1 MLRARGP
8 RTRAAANQADR
19 GRPGDDLVVSWALMA
34 SSHPPFDKI
43 LIANRGEIA
52 LRIIRACREMG
63 IRPVA
68 VFSEADRDA
77 LHVRRADEAYP
88 IGPPEA
94 AASYLSMDRIVEA
107 AKRSGARAIHPGYG
121 FLSENARFAERCDAE
136 GIVFIGPPAA
146 AIAAMGDKVRARA
159 LMEKAG
165 VPLVPG
171 SKGPVRSA
179 QDLRKQAQRIGYP
192 VLLKAAAGGG
202 GRGMRVVRSE
212 QDAASAFDQATSEAG
227 NAFGDASVYM
237 EKYVERG
244 RHIEVQVL
252 SDPHRPSVHLGE
264 RECSIQRRHQ
274 KLIEE
279 SPSPFVDAARRQALG
294 DTAVRAADAVGYR
307 GAGTVEFLVD
317 EKGSFYFMEMNT
329 RLQVEHPV
337 TEMVTGIDLVK
348 VQILIA
354 AGRDAGVKQEDIR
367 LEGSAIECRIY
378 AEDPDR
384 GFLPAPGRI
393 ERLCVPGGP
402 GIRDDGGVYEGYRL
416 PIHYDPLI
424 SKLIAWGKD
433 REEAIARM
441 SRALDEYVVEGVP
454 TTLSF
459 HQRVMR
465 DERFR
470 RGDLHTGF
478 IEEMDGHR
486 AEDPDRT
493 RLEDLALIAAALAL
507 RASRTPPSRLAS
519 DTRSPWALAGRR
531 RQLEARERR

>member
-1 MLRARGP
+1 MVGP
-8 RTRAAANQADR
+8 H
-19 GRPGDDLVVSWALMA
+19 L
-34 SSHPPFDKI
+34 PFDKI

-52 LRIIRACREMG
+52 VRIVRACREMG

-88 IGPPEA
+88 IGPAEA

-107 AKRSGARAIHPGYG
+107 ARRSGARAVHPGYG
-121 FLSENARFAERCDAE
+121 FLSENAAFAERCEAE

-171 SKGPVRSA
+171 SKGPVKSA
-179 QDLRKQAQRIGYP
+179 QDLRTQAQRIGYP
-192 VLLKAAAGGG
+192 VLLKASAGGG
-202 GRGMRVVRSE
+202 GRGMRVVRADR
-212 QDAASAFDQATSEAG
+212 DAESAFAQATSEAG
-227 NAFGDASVYM
+227 NAFGDPSVYM

-252 SDPHRPSVHLGE
+252 SDPHRPSVHMGE

-279 SPSPFVDAARRQALG
+279 SPSPIVDDARRRALG
-294 DTAVRAADAVGYR
+294 ETAVRAADAVGYR
-307 GAGTVEFLVD
+307 GAGTVEFLMD
-317 EKGSFYFMEMNT
+317 GNGDFYFMEMNT

-348 VQILIA
+348 AQILIA
-354 AGRDAGVKQEDIR
+354 AGRDAGVTQEAVR
-367 LEGSAIECRIY
+367 LEGSAIECRVY
-378 AEDPDR
+378 AEDPER
-384 GFLPAPGRI
+384 GFLPSPGRI
-393 ERLCVPGGP
+393 ERLRVPGGP

-416 PIHYDPLI
+416 PIFYDPLI
-424 SKLIAWGKD
+424 SKLVAWGKD

-454 TTLSF
+454 TTIGF
-459 HQRVMR
+459 HRRVMR

-470 RGDLHTGF
+470 RGELHTEF
-478 IEEMDGHR
+478 IAEMDG
-486 AEDPDRT
+486 ATPPAAGASQ
-493 RLEDLALIAAALAL
+493 LEDLALIAAALAL
-507 RASRTPPSRLAS
+507 RAPGTDAGRAAADRTSA
-519 DTRSPWALAGRR
+519 WAVAGRR
-531 RQLEARERR
+531 RQLEARGLR

>member
-1 MLRARGP
+1 
-8 RTRAAANQADR
+8 
-19 GRPGDDLVVSWALMA
+19 MA
-34 SSHPPFDKI
+34 PKKSLGPPFDKI

-52 LRIIRACREMG
+52 VRIIRACRDMG

-68 VFSEADRDA
+68 VFSQADRDA
-77 LHVRRADEAYP
+77 LHVRAADEAYS

-94 AASYLSMDRIVEA
+94 AASYLSIDRIIEA
-107 AKRSGARAIHPGYG
+107 ARTSGARAIHPGYG
-121 FLSENARFAERCDAE
+121 FLSENARFAERCEAE
-136 GIVFIGPPAA
+136 GIVFIGPPAQ

-171 SKGPVRSA
+171 SKGPVKSA

-192 VLLKAAAGGG
+192 VLLKASAGGG
-202 GRGMRVVRSE
+202 GRGMRVVRS
-212 QDAASAFDQATSEAG
+212 DADAESAFAQATSEAG
-227 NAFGDASVYM
+227 NAFGDPSVYM

-279 SPSPFVDAARRQALG
+279 SPSPIVDAARRQALG
-294 DTAVRAADAVGYR
+294 ETAVRAADAVGYR

-317 EKGSFYFMEMNT
+317 AKGSFYFMEMNT

-348 VQILIA
+348 AQILIA
-354 AGRDAGVKQEDIR
+354 AGLDAGITQEAIR
-367 LEGSAIECRIY
+367 MEGSAIECRIY

-384 GFLPAPGRI
+384 GFLPTPGRI
-393 ERLCVPGGP
+393 ERLRVPGGP

-433 REEAIARM
+433 RDEAIARM

-454 TTLSF
+454 TTVSF

-486 AEDPDRT
+486 PASADQT
-493 RLEDLALIAAALAL
+493 LLEDLALIAAALAL
-507 RASRTPPSRLAS
+507 GGARKPPVLGAGGTTSA
-519 DTRSPWALAGRR
+519 WAVAGRR
-531 RQLEARERR
+531 RQLEARGTR

>member
-1 MLRARGP
+1 
-8 RTRAAANQADR
+8 
-19 GRPGDDLVVSWALMA
+19 MA
-34 SSHPPFDKI
+34 PPHPPFDKI

-63 IRPVA
+63 IRAVA

-94 AASYLSMDRIVEA
+94 AASYLSMDRIIEA
-107 AKRSGARAIHPGYG
+107 ARRSGAEAIHPGYG
-121 FLSENARFAERCDAE
+121 FLSENARFAERCEAE
-136 GIVFIGPPAA
+136 GIVFIGPPAT
-146 AIAAMGDKVRARA
+146 AIAAMGDKVKARA

-179 QDLRKQAQRIGYP
+179 QDLGKEARRIGYP
-192 VLLKAAAGGG
+192 VLLKASAGGG

-212 QDAASAFDQATSEAG
+212 QEAASAFAQATSEAG
-227 NAFGDASVYM
+227 NAFGDSSVYM
-237 EKYVERG
+237 EKYIERG

-252 SDPHRPSVHLGE
+252 SDPRRPSMHLGE

-279 SPSPFVDAARRQALG
+279 SPSPIVDAARRAALG

-317 EKGSFYFMEMNT
+317 GEGSFYFMEMNT

-348 VQILIA
+348 AQILIA
-354 AGRDAGVKQEDIR
+354 AGRDSGVKQEDIR
-367 LEGSAIECRIY
+367 MEGWAIECRIY

-384 GFLPAPGRI
+384 GFLPTPGRI
-393 ERLCVPGGP
+393 ERLRVPGGP

-454 TTLSF
+454 TTIGF

-470 RGDLHTGF
+470 RGELHTRF

-486 AEDPDRT
+486 PDDPDRA

-507 RASRTPPSRLAS
+507 RSPRTQPTRIIAS
-519 DTRSPWALAGRR
+519 DTRSAWTLAGRR
-531 RQLEARERR
+531 RQHETRNRR